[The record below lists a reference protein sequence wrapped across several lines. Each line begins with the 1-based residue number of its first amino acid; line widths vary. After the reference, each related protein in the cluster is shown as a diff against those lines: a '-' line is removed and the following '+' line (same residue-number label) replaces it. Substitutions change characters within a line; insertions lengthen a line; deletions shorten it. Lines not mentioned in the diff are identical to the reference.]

1 MTGLLRQSGVEITL
15 VNRRRRVCQCSF
27 TFAHR
32 PLLSPFLSP
41 FLTMT
46 LERGT
51 KATAKEKHSASSS
64 SGPARDPDVE
74 VWASVAQVPLGSLDF
89 SLPLTSCVAVF
100 VHCALFPHSHCSKHA
115 PSIQHSLQGLP
126 CHAVNHKQE
135 STLSTISSVFSS
147 LWLTATPQKVVSSKV
162 KKKIG
167 RERSPRSLLWEITS
181 LSLTSII
188 WGLFVQLLGADICLL
203 FSLYGVWIVQGFLCS
218 V

>member
-100 VHCALFPHSHCSKHA
+100 VHCALFPHSRCSTCPFHPA
-115 PSIQHSLQGLP
+115 
-126 CHAVNHKQE
+126 
-135 STLSTISSVFSS
+135 
-147 LWLTATPQKVVSSKV
+147 LTS
-162 KKKIG
+162 
-167 RERSPRSLLWEITS
+167 RTS
-181 LSLTSII
+181 LSCC
-188 WGLFVQLLGADICLL
+188 QP
-203 FSLYGVWIVQGFLCS
+203 
-218 V
+218 